1 MVFVI
6 VLDEDDVV
14 FVVGGVYASNLFECL
29 FYIHWGILTPPA
41 TPQQLPPINIRS
53 THTASDLCGVVV
65 IGRVVRVCPMLLVG
79 LGVG

>member
-41 TPQQLPPINIRS
+41 TPQQLPPINFRS
-53 THTASDLCGVVV
+53 THTASGLFGAVAGGDLV
-65 IGRVVRVCPMLLVG
+65 RVVCGIFRSL
-79 LGVG
+79 